1 MHHHR
6 VRRLFRRFRSGPY
19 PRLPSGHVSQ
29 SPPTI
34 PDGRI
39 SRVRFWPRLCTPF
52 LRAGLPPRRETA
64 VLAHPSPRRG
74 GVCIAPSPRRRP
86 RVIQLCVWCVPTV
99 VATECPEPL
108 CPERALPAPGR
119 PRKPPGGA
127 LPPRRRSY
135 GLMRQTTPLPAPPVF
150 PLCARSLQVVA
161 SPCWAMALP
170 DIISATLVQVLGPIP
185 RRAPRLHLSIPSP
198 RTPASPHGKR
208 VRRADLSPH
217 GSFRGEPYFVAAVI
231 RSPSGSCTRSASRL
245 LRPQRASAGPPG
257 LSHHASPGRLPEPGC
272 GVASRPTW
280 TTDVAGLSPAGSQ
293 PCRLL
298 PPAHGSPTPFTAGI
312 RLAPLDPP
320 VPEGAGGDDESVEA
334 DQSHAVR

>member
-1 MHHHR
+1 
-6 VRRLFRRFRSGPY
+6 
-19 PRLPSGHVSQ
+19 
-29 SPPTI
+29 
-34 PDGRI
+34 
-39 SRVRFWPRLCTPF
+39 
-52 LRAGLPPRRETA
+52 

-74 GVCIAPSPRRRP
+74 GVCLAPSPQRRP
-86 RVIQLCVWCVPTV
+86 RRIQLCVWCVPNCRGHRV
-99 VATECPEPL
+99 PRAPL
-108 CPERALPAPGR
+108 PGTGVTRAGAASRAAWRGVTPSSSLIRAHAPDH
-119 PRKPPGGA
+119 P
-127 LPPRRRSY
+127 PPRASALALRA
-135 GLMRQTTPLPAPPVF
+135 G
-150 PLCARSLQVVA
+150 SLQVVA
-161 SPCWAMALP
+161 SPCWEMALP

-185 RRAPRLHLSIPSP
+185 RRAPRLHLSASSP

-257 LSHHASPGRLPEPGC
+257 LSHHASPGRLPGPGC

-298 PPAHGSPTPFTAGI
+298 PLAHGSPTSFTGWHTRALVSPF
-312 RLAPLDPP
+312 RS
-320 VPEGAGGDDESVEA
+320 GDRCRVGSPT
-334 DQSHAVR
+334 RG